1 MAAPAIKRR
10 LAAILAADVAGYSRL
25 MAADEEETLRVLG
38 AYRETIAGLVTEHD
52 GRIFGAA
59 GDSVIAEFTS
69 AVQSVRCA
77 VAMQRALSRR
87 NADLTPERR
96 MEFRVGINLGDVMA
110 EGEDLLGDGVNIA
123 ARLQEVATPGGIC
136 VSGAV
141 REQTEGKLDF
151 PTAHLGERALKN
163 IPRPV
168 QVWRVDWRQDEASTA
183 GVLGGELAL
192 PDRPSIAVLPFANM
206 SGDAGQEYFADG
218 ITEDI
223 ITALSHYRWLFVIAR
238 NSTFVYKG
246 RAIDVK
252 QVARELGVR
261 YVLEGSVRRAGGR
274 VRVTGQLIEAD
285 TGAHIWAQRFDRE
298 FADIFALQ
306 DEITES
312 VVGAIEP
319 EMLLDAG
326 RRAAR
331 KSPANLDAFDCC
343 MRGNW
348 CFNQFT
354 PDDNRQAET
363 WLRRSTELDPKLA
376 RAHMCL
382 ARLLFGRCW
391 YGWSDNIARDLAA
404 AQTEAERAVALDD
417 REPYAHYALFL
428 VRLGSGQHQQALAEA
443 QRAIDLSPNFALG
456 HFALGMTRIF
466 IGRFAE
472 ALDPLLRCLRLN
484 PRDPQAYLFVS
495 FMALAQYHLGNYEE
509 AVHYAEQALSGRRL
523 YAVLRTFLASLGQ
536 LGRTEEAKAVLAEME
551 RIKPADAER
560 HWEITSPYADP
571 AHRAHLIEG
580 LRKAGMAV

>member
-1 MAAPAIKRR
+1 MPAPAVKRR

-25 MAADEEETLRVLG
+25 MAADEEETLRVLN

-87 NADLTPERR
+87 NADLAPERR
-96 MEFRVGINLGDVMA
+96 MEFRIGINLGDVMA

-151 PTAHLGERALKN
+151 PTAHLGERTLKN

-168 QVWRVDWRQDEASTA
+168 QVWRVDWRLDEASTA

-206 SGDAGQEYFADG
+206 SGDAEQEYFADG

-261 YVLEGSVRRAGGR
+261 YVLEGSVRKAGGR

-285 TGAHIWAQRFDRE
+285 TGAHLWAQRFDRD

-306 DEITES
+306 DEVTES

-319 EMLLDAG
+319 EMLIDAG

-343 MRGNW
+343 MRGIW
-348 CFNQFT
+348 YFNQFT
-354 PDDNRQAET
+354 RDDSRQAEA
-363 WLRRSTELDPKLA
+363 WLRRSIELDPKLA

-382 ARLLFGRCW
+382 ARALVQRSW
-391 YGWSDNIARDLAA
+391 SGWSDDIGRDLAA
-404 AQTEAERAVALDD
+404 AQTAAERAVAVDD
-417 REPYAHYALFL
+417 RDPYMHYALFL
-428 VRLGSGQHQQALAEA
+428 VRLVSGRHQQALAEA

-456 HFALGMTRIF
+456 HFALGWVRIF

-495 FMALAQYHLGNYEE
+495 LMALAQYHLGNYEE
-509 AVHYAEQALSGRRL
+509 ATHYAEQALGGRRL
-523 YAVLRTFLASLGQ
+523 YPVLRTLLASLGQ

-551 RIKPADAER
+551 RIKPLDAER
-560 HWEITSPYADP
+560 HWEITNPYADP